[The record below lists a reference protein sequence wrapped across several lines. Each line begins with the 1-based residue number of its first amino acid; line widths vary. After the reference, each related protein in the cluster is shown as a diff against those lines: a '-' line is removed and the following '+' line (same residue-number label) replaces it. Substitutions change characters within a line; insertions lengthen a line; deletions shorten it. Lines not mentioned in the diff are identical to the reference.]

1 MKSSKSQFNLI
12 KTILFY
18 IFTFI
23 LLIYV
28 ALSLFVPDK
37 VIDVFRFQITTISR
51 LTESMKPTIEPGDI
65 IVLRKISE
73 DNIEENDVISFY
85 NYARG
90 RTQNNEEVWVKIR
103 IVHRLLEIKDDGS
116 YITAGD
122 NNFNSN
128 DELIID
134 TIYDEH
140 GEITTLTYDQ
150 VIGLY
155 VFRVPFV
162 GTIVN
167 GLRNPV
173 LVGLLIVNVSIVVF
187 IVKYIKHSSSK
198 TDEQGE

>member
-1 MKSSKSQFNLI
+1 MKSSKSKFNLI
-12 KTILFY
+12 KTVLFY

-90 RTQNNEEVWVKIR
+90 RTQNNEEVWVK
-103 IVHRLLEIKDDGS
+103 
-116 YITAGD
+116 
-122 NNFNSN
+122 
-128 DELIID
+128 
-134 TIYDEH
+134 
-140 GEITTLTYDQ
+140 
-150 VIGLY
+150 
-155 VFRVPFV
+155 
-162 GTIVN
+162 
-167 GLRNPV
+167 
-173 LVGLLIVNVSIVVF
+173 
-187 IVKYIKHSSSK
+187 
-198 TDEQGE
+198 